1 MKELIIGGS
10 GFLGSKLAS
19 SEPFKDANFT
29 YLNQKTSFIEKNK
42 NRSFCMNLIKEEE
55 ISKVLL
61 STNPSLIIH
70 CGGITDTDLCER
82 EKEFS
87 WRVNV
92 EGTENLMLY
101 YNNKIIYFSTDYIF
115 DGKNAPYNENSK
127 PNPINHYGITKLKAE
142 EIILRRKENLVV
154 RVSGLYGINKNN
166 NKFID
171 RFTDQDKVYAHTNLI
186 SSPTYIEDIID
197 NIQILTYLSGIIHLS
212 SGESISRY
220 DFVKKINDSLHL
232 SKEIIPCE
240 YRNKD
245 SMAKRPHNSSLT
257 TLNNKIKT
265 TPINIALG
273 EMVRQQYG
281 KINKDRKNGKIY

>member
-19 SEPFKDANFT
+19 SELFKDANIT

-42 NRSFCMNLIKEEE
+42 NRSFRMNLAEEEE

-87 WRVNV
+87 WKVNV
-92 EGTENLMLY
+92 EGTENLMRS
-101 YNNKIIYFSTDYIF
+101 YNGKIIYFSTDYVF

-166 NKFID
+166 NKFIN
-171 RFTDQDKVYAHTNLI
+171 RFIDQDKIYAYTNLI
-186 SSPTYIEDIID
+186 SSPTYIEDIVD
-197 NIQILTYLSGIIHLS
+197 NIQTLTHLSGIIHLS
-212 SGESISRY
+212 SNGSISRY
-220 DFVKKINDSLHL
+220 NFTKLINDSLHL
-232 SKEIIPCE
+232 SKEIISCE
-240 YRNKD
+240 YKNKD
-245 SMAKRPHNSSLT
+245 GTAKRPYNSSLT
-257 TLNNKIKT
+257 TLNKEIKT
-265 TPINIALG
+265 TPINIALA
-273 EMVRQQYG
+273 EITRQ
-281 KINKDRKNGKIY
+281 